1 MKERVW
7 STVKEKLFYLK
18 SSVFHPFDA
27 FYEIRF
33 RGKGS
38 IFLAVFILIFF
49 GILQCVSYQYTGF
62 VINTND
68 LSSMNSISI
77 FLTWVLGFVLF
88 IVSNWSVTTLLNGKG
103 SMGDILKV
111 VCYSLVPLTCTLIFQ
126 VFVSNFII
134 LEEAMIVY
142 VVTGI
147 GVVWSLF
154 MLLAGLC
161 VIHEYG
167 FGKTLASIFLTFVA
181 AAIIMFLG
189 ILFFTLIEQMVV
201 FVISVGQE
209 FIRRL

>member
-1 MKERVW
+1 MKAI
-7 STVKEKLFYLK
+7 VKEKLQYLK
-18 SSVFHPFDA
+18 NAVFHPFDA

-38 IFLAVFILIFF
+38 TILAVLILVLF

-62 VINTND
+62 IINLNE
-68 LSSMNSISI
+68 LASMNSVSI

-103 SMGDILKV
+103 GLGDILKV
-111 VCYSLVPLTCTLIFQ
+111 TTYSLTPFICTLIFQ
-126 VFVSNFII
+126 IIASNFII

-167 FGKTLASIFLTFVA
+167 FGKNLIAIFLTFVA

-189 ILFFTLIEQMVV
+189 VLFFTLIEQMVL

>member
-1 MKERVW
+1 M
-7 STVKEKLFYLK
+7 
-18 SSVFHPFDA
+18 
-27 FYEIRF
+27 I
-33 RGKGS
+33 
-38 IFLAVFILIFF
+38 LALF

-62 VINTND
+62 IINTNE
-68 LSSMNSISI
+68 LASMNSISI

-103 SMGDILKV
+103 NLSDILKV
-111 VCYSLVPLTCTLIFQ
+111 TSYSLVPFTCALIFQ
-126 VFVSNFII
+126 IFVSNFII

-142 VVTGI
+142 VITGI
-147 GVVWSLF
+147 GIVWSLF

-167 FGKTLASIFLTFVA
+167 FGMNLAAILLTFVA

-189 ILFFTLIEQMVV
+189 ILFFTLIEQMVL
-201 FVISVGQE
+201 FCISVGQE

>member
-1 MKERVW
+1 MNA
-7 STVKEKLFYLK
+7 TVKEKLSYLK
-18 SSVFHPFDA
+18 RAVFHPFDA

-38 IFLAVFILIFF
+38 TLLAALILVLF

-62 VINTND
+62 IINTND
-68 LSSMNSISI
+68 LAAMNSVSI
-77 FLTWVLGFVLF
+77 FLTWVLGLILFV
-88 IVSNWSVTTLLNGKG
+88 VSNWSVTTLLNGKG
-103 SMGDILKV
+103 NLADILKV
-111 VCYSLVPLTCTLIFQ
+111 TAYALVPVMCTMVFQ

-134 LEEAMIVY
+134 LEEAMIVS

-147 GVVWSLF
+147 GMVWSVF

-167 FGKTLASIFLTFVA
+167 FGKTLIAILLTIVA
-181 AAIIMFLG
+181 AAIIMFIG

-201 FVISVGQE
+201 FIVSVGQE
-209 FIRRL
+209 FLRRL

>member
-1 MKERVW
+1 MKAV
-7 STVKEKLFYLK
+7 VKEKLQYMK
-18 SSVFHPFDA
+18 NSIFHPFDA

-38 IFLAVFILIFF
+38 AVLALTILVIF

-62 VINTND
+62 IINTND
-68 LSSMNSISI
+68 LAAMNSVSI
-77 FLTWVLGFVLF
+77 FLTWELGFILF

-103 SMGDILKV
+103 NMGDILKV
-111 VCYSLVPLTCTLIFQ
+111 TAYALVPFTCTLAFQ
-126 VFVSNFII
+126 VFASNFII
-134 LEEAMIVY
+134 EEEAMIVY

-147 GVVWSLF
+147 GMVWSLF

-167 FGKTLASIFLTFVA
+167 FAKTVASIMLTFVA
-181 AAIIMFLG
+181 AAIIIFLG
-189 ILFFTLIEQMVV
+189 VLFFTLIEQMVT
-201 FVISVGQE
+201 FIISVGQE

>member
-1 MKERVW
+1 MREN
-7 STVKEKLFYLK
+7 VKEKLFYLK
-18 SSVFHPFDA
+18 SAIFHPFDA

-38 IFLAVFILIFF
+38 ALLAVVILTFF

-62 VINTND
+62 VINTNE
-68 LSSMNSISI
+68 LASMNSISI
-77 FLTWVLGFVLF
+77 FMTWVLGFVLF

-103 SMGDILKV
+103 NLGDILKV
-111 VCYSLVPLTCTLIFQ
+111 TAYSLVPFICTLIFQ
-126 VFVSNFII
+126 IFVSNFII

-147 GVVWSLF
+147 GTVWSLF

-167 FGKTLASIFLTFVA
+167 FGKTLIAILLTFVA

-189 ILFFTLIEQMVV
+189 VLFFTLIEQMVV
-201 FVISVGQE
+201 FLVSVGQE
-209 FIRRL
+209 LIRRL

>member
-1 MKERVW
+1 MKEM
-7 STVKEKLFYLK
+7 VKEKLNYLK
-18 SSVFHPFDA
+18 QSVFHPFDA

-38 IFLAVFILIFF
+38 VALAVLILVLF
-49 GILQCVSYQYTGF
+49 GVLQCIAYQYTGF
-62 VINTND
+62 VINENE
-68 LSSMNSISI
+68 LESMNSISI

-103 SMGDILKV
+103 GMGDILKV
-111 VCYSLVPLTCTLIFQ
+111 TAYSLVPFICTLVFQ

-134 LEEAMIVY
+134 EEEAMIVY

-147 GVVWSLF
+147 GIVWSLF

-167 FGKTLASIFLTFVA
+167 FGKNLIAIALTFVA

-189 ILFFTLIEQMVV
+189 ILFFTLIEQMVL
-201 FVISVGQE
+201 FVVSVGQE

>member
-1 MKERVW
+1 MKEAVR
-7 STVKEKLFYLK
+7 EKLGYLK
-18 SSVFHPFDA
+18 QSVFHPFDA

-33 RGKGS
+33 RGRGS
-38 IFLAVFILIFF
+38 VALAVLLLAVF

-62 VINTND
+62 VINENE
-68 LSSMNSISI
+68 LESMNSISI
-77 FLTWVLGFVLF
+77 FSTWILGLVLF

-103 SMGDILKV
+103 NLGDILKV
-111 VCYSLVPLTCTLIFQ
+111 VAYSLAPFICTLLFQ
-126 VFVSNFII
+126 VVVSNFII
-134 LEEAMIVY
+134 AEEAMIVY

-147 GVVWSLF
+147 GIVWSLF

-167 FGKTLASIFLTFVA
+167 FGKNIIAIALTFVA

-189 ILFFTLIEQMVV
+189 ILVFTLIEQMVV
-201 FVISVGQE
+201 FIVSVGQE

>member
-1 MKERVW
+1 MNAN
-7 STVKEKLFYLK
+7 VKEKLFYLK
-18 SSVFHPFDA
+18 SAVFHPFDA

-38 IFLAVFILIFF
+38 TGLAVGILVLF

-62 VINTND
+62 IINTNE
-68 LSSMNSISI
+68 LTSMNSVSI
-77 FLTWVLGFVLF
+77 FLTWVLGFILF

-103 SMGDILKV
+103 NMGDILKV
-111 VCYSLVPLTCTLIFQ
+111 TTYSLVPFICTLVFQ
-126 VFVSNFII
+126 IFVSNFII
-134 LEEAMIVY
+134 AEEAMIVY

-147 GVVWSLF
+147 GIVWSLF

-167 FGKTLASIFLTFVA
+167 FGKTMVAILLTFVA

-189 ILFFTLIEQMVV
+189 ILFFTLIEQMVL
-201 FVISVGQE
+201 FVVSVGQE
-209 FIRRL
+209 FLRRL

>member
-1 MKERVW
+1 MKEM
-7 STVKEKLFYLK
+7 VKEKLNYLK
-18 SSVFHPFDA
+18 QSVFHPFDA

-38 IFLAVFILIFF
+38 VALAVLILVLF
-49 GILQCVSYQYTGF
+49 GVLQCIAYQYTGF
-62 VINTND
+62 VINENE
-68 LSSMNSISI
+68 LESMNSISI

-103 SMGDILKV
+103 GMGDILKV
-111 VCYSLVPLTCTLIFQ
+111 TAYSLVPFICTLVFQ

-134 LEEAMIVY
+134 EEEAMIVY

-147 GVVWSLF
+147 GIVWSLF

-167 FGKTLASIFLTFVA
+167 FGKNLIAIVLTFVA

-189 ILFFTLIEQMVV
+189 ILFFTLIEQMVL
-201 FVISVGQE
+201 FVVSVGQE

>member
-1 MKERVW
+1 MKAI
-7 STVKEKLFYLK
+7 VKEKLYYLK
-18 SSVFHPFDA
+18 SAIFHPFDA

-38 IFLAVFILIFF
+38 VVLAVLILALF

-62 VINTND
+62 VINTNE
-68 LSSMNSISI
+68 LTSMNSISI

-103 SMGDILKV
+103 NLGDILKV
-111 VCYSLVPLTCTLIFQ
+111 TSYSLVPFTCTLIFQ
-126 VFVSNFII
+126 IFASNFII

-142 VVTGI
+142 VITGI
-147 GVVWSLF
+147 GTVWSLF

-167 FGKTLASIFLTFVA
+167 FGMNLIEIFLTFVA

-189 ILFFTLIEQMVV
+189 ILFFTLIEQMVL
-201 FVISVGQE
+201 FCISVGQE

>member
-1 MKERVW
+1 MKARAEAM
-7 STVKEKLFYLK
+7 EKLSYLK
-18 SSVFHPFDA
+18 RAVFHPFDA

-38 IFLAVFILIFF
+38 SLLAALILVLF

-68 LSSMNSISI
+68 LTSMNSLSI
-77 FLTWVLGFVLF
+77 FFTWVLGFVLF

-103 SMGDILKV
+103 NMGDILKV
-111 VCYSLVPLTCTLIFQ
+111 IGYALVPLTCTLIFQ
-126 VFVSNFII
+126 VFASNFII

-167 FGKTLASIFLTFVA
+167 FGKTLISILLTFA
-181 AAIIMFLG
+181 AAAVIMFLG

-209 FIRRL
+209 LARRL

>member
-1 MKERVW
+1 MNAN
-7 STVKEKLFYLK
+7 VKEKLSYLK
-18 SSVFHPFDA
+18 SAIFHPFDA

-38 IFLAVFILIFF
+38 VVLALGILVLF

-62 VINTND
+62 IINTNE
-68 LSSMNSISI
+68 LTAMNSVSI

-103 SMGDILKV
+103 NMGDILKV
-111 VCYSLVPLTCTLIFQ
+111 TTYSLVPFICTLVFQ
-126 VFVSNFII
+126 IVVSNFII
-134 LEEAMIVY
+134 AEEAMIVY

-147 GVVWSLF
+147 GIVWSLF

-167 FGKTLASIFLTFVA
+167 FGKTLIAILLTFVA

-189 ILFFTLIEQMVV
+189 ILFFTLIEQMVL

-209 FIRRL
+209 FVRRL

>member
-1 MKERVW
+1 MKINGAQ
-7 STVKEKLFYLK
+7 VKEKLVYLK
-18 SSVFHPFDA
+18 NAVFHPFDA

-38 IFLAVFILIFF
+38 TLLAAVIVGLF

-68 LSSMNSISI
+68 LTAMNSLSI
-77 FLTWVLGFVLF
+77 FSTWVLGFVLF

-103 SMGDILKV
+103 NMSDILKV
-111 VCYSLVPLTCTLIFQ
+111 IGYALLPLTCTLIFQ
-126 VFVSNFII
+126 VFASNFII

-142 VVTGI
+142 VITGI

-167 FGKTLASIFLTFVA
+167 FGKTLVSIVLTFVA

-201 FVISVGQE
+201 FVISVGRE
-209 FIRRL
+209 FLRRL

>member
-1 MKERVW
+1 MKAI
-7 STVKEKLFYLK
+7 VKEKLYYLK
-18 SSVFHPFDA
+18 SAIFHPFDA

-38 IFLAVFILIFF
+38 TILAVLILVMF

-62 VINTND
+62 IINLNE
-68 LSSMNSISI
+68 LASMNSISI

-103 SMGDILKV
+103 GLGDILKV
-111 VCYSLVPLTCTLIFQ
+111 VTYSLTPFICTLILQ
-126 VFVSNFII
+126 IIASNFII
-134 LEEAMIVY
+134 LEEAMIIY

-167 FGKTLASIFLTFVA
+167 FGKNLIAIFLTFVA

-189 ILFFTLIEQMVV
+189 VLFFTLIEQMVL

-209 FIRRL
+209 FFRRL

>member
-1 MKERVW
+1 MKAI
-7 STVKEKLFYLK
+7 VKEKLQYLK
-18 SSVFHPFDA
+18 NAVFHPFDA

-38 IFLAVFILIFF
+38 TLLAVLILVLF

-62 VINTND
+62 IINLNE
-68 LSSMNSISI
+68 LASMNSVSI

-103 SMGDILKV
+103 GLGDILKV
-111 VCYSLVPLTCTLIFQ
+111 TTYSLTPFICTLIFQ
-126 VFVSNFII
+126 IIASNFII

-167 FGKTLASIFLTFVA
+167 FGKNLIAIFLTFVA

-189 ILFFTLIEQMVV
+189 VLFFTLIEQMVL

>member
-1 MKERVW
+1 MKAV
-7 STVKEKLFYLK
+7 VKEKMQYLK
-18 SSVFHPFDA
+18 NSIFHPFDA

-38 IFLAVFILIFF
+38 TVLAMAILVLF

-62 VINTND
+62 IINTND
-68 LSSMNSISI
+68 LAAMNSVSI
-77 FLTWVLGFVLF
+77 FLTWELGFILF

-103 SMGDILKV
+103 NLGDILKV
-111 VCYSLVPLTCTLIFQ
+111 TAYALVPLTCTLVFQ
-126 VFVSNFII
+126 VFASNFII
-134 LEEAMIVY
+134 EEEAMIVY

-147 GVVWSLF
+147 GMVWSLF

-167 FGKTLASIFLTFVA
+167 FAKTLASIMLTFVA

-189 ILFFTLIEQMVV
+189 VLFFTLIEQMVV
-201 FVISVGQE
+201 FIISVGQE

>member
-1 MKERVW
+1 MKAYL
-7 STVKEKLFYLK
+7 KEKLYYLK
-18 SSVFHPFDA
+18 AAVFHPFDA

-33 RGKGS
+33 RGRGS
-38 IFLAVFILIFF
+38 VPLAAAILVLF

-62 VINTND
+62 VINLND
-68 LSSMNSISI
+68 LAAMNSVSI

-103 SMGDILKV
+103 NLGDILKV
-111 VCYSLVPLTCTLIFQ
+111 TAYSLTPMICTLVFQ
-126 VFVSNFII
+126 VFASNFII
-134 LEEAMIVY
+134 AEEAMI
-142 VVTGI
+142 
-147 GVVWSLF
+147 WSLF

-167 FGKTLASIFLTFVA
+167 FGKTLIAILLTFVA

-201 FVISVGQE
+201 FIISVGQE
-209 FIRRL
+209 FMRRL

>member
-1 MKERVW
+1 MKAI
-7 STVKEKLFYLK
+7 VKEKLQYLK
-18 SSVFHPFDA
+18 NAVFHPFDA

-38 IFLAVFILIFF
+38 TLLAVLILVLF

-62 VINTND
+62 IINLNE
-68 LSSMNSISI
+68 LASMNSVSI

-103 SMGDILKV
+103 GLGDILKV
-111 VCYSLVPLTCTLIFQ
+111 TTYSLTPFICTLILQ
-126 VFVSNFII
+126 IIASNFII

-167 FGKTLASIFLTFVA
+167 FGKNLIAIFLTFVA

-189 ILFFTLIEQMVV
+189 VLFFTLIEQMVL

>member
-1 MKERVW
+1 MKEV
-7 STVKEKLFYLK
+7 VKEKLSYLGR
-18 SSVFHPFDA
+18 SIPHPVDA

-38 IFLAVFILIFF
+38 VALAVIILLFF

-62 VINTND
+62 IINTND

-103 SMGDILKV
+103 NMMDILTV
-111 VCYSLVPLTCTLIFQ
+111 VSYSLVPMTATLIFQ
-126 VFVSNFII
+126 VFASNFII
-134 LEEAMIVY
+134 AEEAMIVY
-142 VVTGI
+142 VITGV
-147 GVVWSLF
+147 GTVWSLF

-167 FGKTLASIFLTFVA
+167 FGKTLASILLTFVA

-189 ILFFTLIEQMVV
+189 ILFFTLIEQMVM

-209 FIRRL
+209 IIRRL

>member
-1 MKERVW
+1 MKEN
-7 STVKEKLFYLK
+7 VKEKLLYLK
-18 SSVFHPFDA
+18 SAIFHPFDA

-38 IFLAVFILIFF
+38 VILAAIILALF
-49 GILQCVSYQYTGF
+49 GVLQCVSYQYTGF
-62 VINTND
+62 VINTNE
-68 LSSMNSISI
+68 LASMNSISI

-103 SMGDILKV
+103 NLGDILKV
-111 VCYSLVPLTCTLIFQ
+111 TAYSLVPFICTLIFQ

-147 GVVWSLF
+147 GTVWSLF

-167 FGKTLASIFLTFVA
+167 FGKTLIAIVLTFVA

-189 ILFFTLIEQMVV
+189 VLFFTLIEQMVV
-201 FVISVGQE
+201 FIISVGQE
-209 FIRRL
+209 FLRRL

>member
-1 MKERVW
+1 MK
-7 STVKEKLFYLK
+7 STVKEKLNYLK
-18 SSVFHPFDA
+18 RAVFHPFDA

-38 IFLAVFILIFF
+38 TLLAALILVLF

-62 VINTND
+62 IINTND
-68 LSSMNSISI
+68 LAAMNSISI
-77 FLTWVLGFVLF
+77 FSTWVLGLILF

-103 SMGDILKV
+103 NLTDILKV
-111 VCYSLVPLTCTLIFQ
+111 TAYSLVPMMCTLIFQ
-126 VFVSNFII
+126 VFASNFII

-147 GVVWSLF
+147 GTVWSIF

-167 FGKTLASIFLTFVA
+167 FGKTLIAILLTFVA
-181 AAIIMFLG
+181 AAIIMFIG

-201 FVISVGQE
+201 FVVSVGQE
-209 FIRRL
+209 FLRRL

>member
-1 MKERVW
+1 MKAI
-7 STVKEKLFYLK
+7 VKEKLYYLK
-18 SSVFHPFDA
+18 SAIFHPFDA

-38 IFLAVFILIFF
+38 TLLAVLILVMF

-62 VINTND
+62 IINLNE
-68 LSSMNSISI
+68 LASMNSISI

-103 SMGDILKV
+103 GLGDILKV
-111 VCYSLVPLTCTLIFQ
+111 VTYSLTPFICTLIFQ
-126 VFVSNFII
+126 IIASNFII

-167 FGKTLASIFLTFVA
+167 FGKNLIAIFLTFVA

-189 ILFFTLIEQMVV
+189 ILFFTLIEQMVL

-209 FIRRL
+209 FFRRL

>member
-1 MKERVW
+1 MK
-7 STVKEKLFYLK
+7 SDVKEKLAYLK
-18 SSVFHPFDA
+18 QAVFHPFDA

-38 IFLAVFILIFF
+38 ILLGVAILVLF
-49 GILQCVSYQYTGF
+49 GVLQCVAYQYTGF

-68 LSSMNSISI
+68 LTAMNSVSI

-103 SMGDILKV
+103 NMGDILKV
-111 VCYSLVPLTCTLIFQ
+111 TTYSLVPFICTLVFQ
-126 VFVSNFII
+126 IIVSNFII
-134 LEEAMIVY
+134 AEEAMIVY

-147 GVVWSLF
+147 GIVWSLF

-167 FGKTLASIFLTFVA
+167 FGKTLAAIVLTFVA

-189 ILFFTLIEQMVV
+189 ILFFTLIEQMVL

-209 FIRRL
+209 FMRRL

>member
-1 MKERVW
+1 MKAI
-7 STVKEKLFYLK
+7 VKEKLYYLK
-18 SSVFHPFDA
+18 NAVFHPFDA

-38 IFLAVFILIFF
+38 VVLAVVILALF
-49 GILQCVSYQYTGF
+49 GVLQCVSYQYTGF
-62 VINTND
+62 IINTND
-68 LSSMNSISI
+68 LAGMNSISI

-103 SMGDILKV
+103 NLTDILKV
-111 VCYSLVPLTCTLIFQ
+111 VSYSLIPFTCALIFQ
-126 VFVSNFII
+126 VFASNFII

-142 VVTGI
+142 VITGI
-147 GVVWSLF
+147 GIVWSLF

-161 VIHEYG
+161 VVHEYG
-167 FGKTLASIFLTFVA
+167 FGMNLVAIFLTFVA

-189 ILFFTLIEQMVV
+189 VLFFTLIEQMVL

>member
-1 MKERVW
+1 MREYW
-7 STVKEKLFYLK
+7 KEKLYYLK
-18 SSVFHPFDA
+18 SAVFHPFDA

-33 RGKGS
+33 RGRGS
-38 IFLAVFILIFF
+38 VPLAAGILVLF

-62 VINTND
+62 VINKND
-68 LSSMNSISI
+68 LAAMNSVSI
-77 FLTWVLGFVLF
+77 FLTWVLGFALF

-103 SMGDILKV
+103 NMGDILKV
-111 VCYSLVPLTCTLIFQ
+111 TAYSLVPIICTLTFQ

-147 GVVWSLF
+147 GTVWSLF

-167 FGKTLASIFLTFVA
+167 FAKTLAAIGLTFVA

-201 FVISVGQE
+201 FLISVGQE
-209 FIRRL
+209 FLRRL

>member
-1 MKERVW
+1 MK
-7 STVKEKLFYLK
+7 SDVKEKLAYLK
-18 SSVFHPFDA
+18 QAVFHPFDA

-38 IFLAVFILIFF
+38 ILLGVAILVLF
-49 GILQCVSYQYTGF
+49 GVLQCVAYQYTGF

-68 LSSMNSISI
+68 LTAMNSVSI

-103 SMGDILKV
+103 NMGDILKV
-111 VCYSLVPLTCTLIFQ
+111 TTYSLVPFICTLAFQ
-126 VFVSNFII
+126 IIVSNFII
-134 LEEAMIVY
+134 AEEAMIVY

-147 GVVWSLF
+147 GIVWSLF

-167 FGKTLASIFLTFVA
+167 FGKTLAAIVLTFVA

-189 ILFFTLIEQMVV
+189 ILFFTLIEQMVL

-209 FIRRL
+209 FMRRL

>member
-1 MKERVW
+1 MKAI
-7 STVKEKLFYLK
+7 VKEKLQYLK
-18 SSVFHPFDA
+18 NAVFHPFDA

-38 IFLAVFILIFF
+38 TLLAVLILVLF

-62 VINTND
+62 IINLNE
-68 LSSMNSISI
+68 LASMNSVSI

-103 SMGDILKV
+103 GLGDILKV
-111 VCYSLVPLTCTLIFQ
+111 TTYSLTPFICTLIFQ
-126 VFVSNFII
+126 IIASNFII
-134 LEEAMIVY
+134 MEEAMIVY

-167 FGKTLASIFLTFVA
+167 FGKNLIAIFLTFVA

-189 ILFFTLIEQMVV
+189 VLFFTLIEQMVL